1 MPEISVIVPV
11 YNSGQCLPRCIE
23 SVLKQ
28 SFTDFELLLVDDGS
42 TDGSGAVCD
51 AYAEK
56 DDRIR
61 VFHKENGGVS
71 SARNR
76 GIDEACG
83 EFLTFVDSDDLISET
98 CLEHLMSKNS
108 DLVVTGLKHIK
119 DGCVNFKVPKQAKY
133 ISMMEMPML
142 WNTPEMN
149 YLYCYPVAKRFRK
162 DVVDG
167 ENIRFDENLFY
178 QEDLCFVLSYM
189 LNVDGFVELPYADY
203 EYWMMD
209 FYRAG
214 KFRMNALQL
223 TVHHNVLEELFDQL
237 ELKCKGGF
245 NLVRDNVNL
254 RLIRSFYVFLQDC
267 SNVTDYRRNMRVFH
281 KQQWAKQ
288 LLGLLKG
295 KKEKRVMYGAYYC
308 PALSYMVENGFAH
321 R

>member
-11 YNSGQCLPRCIE
+11 YNTGQYLSRCIE

-61 VFHKENGGVS
+61 VFHKENGGAS

-76 GIDEACG
+76 GIDEAYG
-83 EFLTFVDSDDLISET
+83 DFLTFVDSDDLINET

-108 DLVVTGLKHIK
+108 DLVVAGLKHVK
-119 DGCVNFKVPKQAKY
+119 GDCVDLKVPKQAKY
-133 ISMMEMPML
+133 FSMMELPML

-149 YLYCYPVAKRFRK
+149 YLYCYPVAKRYRK
-162 DVVDG
+162 DVVNG
-167 ENIRFDENLFY
+167 KNLRFDENLFY

-189 LNVDGFVELPYADY
+189 LNIDGFVELPYADY

-209 FYRAG
+209 AYRAG
-214 KFRMNALQL
+214 KFKMNALQL
-223 TVHHNVLEELFDQL
+223 TVHHNVLEDLFNQL

-245 NLVRDNVNL
+245 SFVRDNVNL
-254 RLIRSFYVFLQDC
+254 RLIRSFYAFLQDC
-267 SNVTDYRRNMRVFH
+267 SNVTDYRRNMKVFH
-281 KQQWAKQ
+281 KQRWATQ
-288 LLGLLKG
+288 LLSLLKG
-295 KKEKRVMYGAYYC
+295 KKEKRVLYGAYYC
-308 PALSYMVENGFAH
+308 PVLSYMVENRFAH
-321 R
+321 